1 MNCLNWV
8 LKQLSPENSIESSS
22 QAKITSS
29 DIAHIKTYQDH
40 RMVMSFAPLSL
51 VCDEIIISDIQHVEK
66 SYPTLLGGLEKSRL
80 YNRVI
85 RSLKQVISCVRSS

>member
-1 MNCLNWV
+1 M
-8 LKQLSPENSIESSS
+8 LKLGFETTISENSIESSS

-66 SYPTLLGGLEKSRL
+66 SYPHFWEDLKKVGF

-85 RSLKQVISCVRSS
+85 RSLKQVISC